1 MRFRLF
7 LPLAFA
13 GSLALA
19 ATAHAQGG
27 AEAWPQRPITV
38 VLPAPAGS
46 PSDIVLRLLA
56 ERAQAAFKQ
65 PIVVDNRPGANGTL
79 GTAAVARAAPDGQTW
94 LFSPDSAYTVN
105 PYVYKHLGFSQDQ
118 LDPVWTATRLGQVLV
133 CNPKLGV
140 KTLQEFIA
148 KARGSTLNYAS
159 GGVGSPGHM
168 AMAML
173 MAVSGIEMTHVPYK
187 GPAAATNDVLAGEVP
202 CGFLAGATVQ
212 PYAKRGQLVALAS
225 SSGSRPP
232 SMPEV
237 PTVAESG
244 FPGFDASFSLVL
256 FAPHGTPPSIVK
268 AFTSEFG
275 KALDQ
280 PEVVKKLKAMDQEI
294 VDSKPGQTATAMT
307 DAARRWA
314 DVVRK
319 INLQLE

>member
-46 PSDIVLRLLA
+46 PSDIVLRLLV
-56 ERAQAAFKQ
+56 ERAQSAFKQ

-94 LFSPDSAYTVN
+94 LFAPDSVYTIN
-105 PYVYKHLGFSQDQ
+105 PYVYKHLGFKQEQ

-140 KTLQEFIA
+140 KSLQELIA
-148 KARGSTLNYAS
+148 KARSTKLNYAS
-159 GGVGSPGHM
+159 GGIGSPGHM
-168 AMAML
+168 TMAML
-173 MAVSGIEMTHVPYK
+173 MAVSGIEMTQVPYK
-187 GPAAATNDVLAGEVP
+187 GPAAATNDVLSGEVP
-202 CGFLAGATVQ
+202 CGFLAGATVA
-212 PYAKRGQLVALAS
+212 PYVKRGQLVALAS
-225 SSGSRPP
+225 SSDTRPH

-244 FPGFDASFSLVL
+244 FPGYDASFSLVL
-256 FAPHGTPPSIVK
+256 FAPHGTPPAIVK
-268 AFTSEFG
+268 AFTTELG
-275 KALDQ
+275 KALAQ
-280 PEVVKKLKAMDQEI
+280 PEIVRRLQAMDQEI
-294 VDSKPGQTATAMT
+294 VDSPPAQTAKAMT
-307 DAARRWA
+307 DTAHRWA

-319 INLQLE
+319 IDLQLE